1 MRPLGSPQQLEQRRI
16 KAIALLT
23 QGLRPVDVAKQLG
36 VDRRSVRRWKS
47 SFRKTGKEALKAI
60 PSLGRPHKLAARSKM
75 KLEQILLSGAK
86 NAGYPSDLWTCPRV
100 TNIIYRTFKIRY
112 HSAHVSRILHAMGWS
127 PQKPERRAKE
137 RNEKAIANWIRY
149 QWPQIKK
156 KPTN

>member
-16 KAIALLT
+16 KAIALLA

-60 PSLGRPHKLAARSKM
+60 PSLGRPLKLVARNKI
-75 KLEQILLSGAK
+75 KLEQILLGGAK
-86 NAGYPSDLWTCPRV
+86 NAGYPTNLWTCPRI
-100 TNIIYRTFKIRY
+100 TAIIYRTFKIRY

-137 RNEKAIANWIRY
+137 RDEKAIATWIRY

-156 KPTN
+156 KPAN